1 MFINQRNP
9 SRAEHGTGYYLA
21 LTFGTLLSSQ
31 GADAHDTRPH
41 PWPSFAAVSPRYAP
55 RGGSQ
60 VPGPEAPNPPAG
72 RRRPGTSPRPAPGLA
87 GRREKVTWPPRAV
100 SNRSAVTP
108 DTHAERP
115 RHLFVTRQAAPVRRP
130 PASPGGPP
138 RRCGGRAAGPATH
151 RGASPRRRARPR

>member
-100 SNRSAVTP
+100 SNRSTVTP
-108 DTHAERP
+108 DTPPQPAGHPDDMRATVPAWHQAGVRARGGSRSP
-115 RHLFVTRQAAPVRRP
+115 RSGRAGGR
-130 PASPGGPP
+130 SGGPP
-138 RRCGGRAAGPATH
+138 GGHRA
-151 RGASPRRRARPR
+151 